1 MVLVV
6 TFEEVERDIML
17 CVAAVD
23 GWQSYVYL
31 ACVFVDSVNSVAPYN
46 QTNSGLFV
54 FKVLL
59 ILTVL
64 AG

>member
-1 MVLVV
+1 
-6 TFEEVERDIML
+6 ML

-23 GWQSYVYL
+23 GWQSYVFL
-31 ACVFVDSVNSVAPYN
+31 ACVICQLRELTPYS
-46 QTNSGLFV
+46 QTNYRIIC